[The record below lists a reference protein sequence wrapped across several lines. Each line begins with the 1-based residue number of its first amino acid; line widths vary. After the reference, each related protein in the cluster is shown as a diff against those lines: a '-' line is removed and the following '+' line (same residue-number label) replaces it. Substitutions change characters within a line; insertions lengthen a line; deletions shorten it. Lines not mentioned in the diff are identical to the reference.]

1 MIALLPYII
10 LFVLSFLLTM
20 VFRKWAIQKS
30 ILDVPNERSS
40 HTLPTPR
47 GGGIAIVI
55 VWFGGLT
62 YFYLTK
68 KVDPKLFFALLSGF
82 PLAVTGLFDD
92 MAGLKPGI
100 RFIIQLICAI
110 LALYFLQGLD
120 SIQFFNKGFSLPII
134 FYLLA
139 IVAIVWSVNL
149 FNFLDGI
156 DGYITTEVVFIGLA
170 VFLLTGDQVG
180 LLLAVTLMGF
190 LFWNWQKAK
199 IFMGDV
205 GSTLLGFSV
214 AVIAISSH
222 NSGTSSI
229 PVWLILTSVFW
240 FDATVTL
247 FRRIRNKEQLSVA
260 HRNHAYQRIVQA
272 GFSHQKTVLYALGLN
287 AIGFIIAFFA
297 IQYKNFDWLFLFLD
311 LALLVVVL
319 KIIDRKKPFLYK

>member
-272 GFSHQKTVLYALGLN
+272 GFSHQKTVLYAL
-287 AIGFIIAFFA
+287 
-297 IQYKNFDWLFLFLD
+297 
-311 LALLVVVL
+311 
-319 KIIDRKKPFLYK
+319 